1 MNLKQISDQ
10 LNLHLL
16 TNQSGFDEMP
26 VESAY
31 TSDLLSCVMAGAKP
45 ACVWVTLQAHMN
57 VIAVATLLEISA
69 VIITEGAMPD
79 QAVLQKAN
87 EQGVILFS
95 SPETSYTVCGRLW
108 EMGVRA
114 S

>member
-1 MNLKQISDQ
+1 MNLKQISEQ
-10 LNLHLL
+10 LDLRLL
-16 TNQSGFDEMP
+16 TNPRPLEDIP
-26 VESAY
+26 VDSAY

-69 VIITEGAMPD
+69 VIITEGATPD
-79 QAVLQKAN
+79 AAVIQKAN
-87 EQGVILFS
+87 EQDVTLFS
-95 SPETSYTVCGRLW
+95 SPETSYSICGRLW
-108 EMGVRA
+108 ELGVRA

>member
-10 LNLHLL
+10 LKLTLL
-16 TNQSGFDEMP
+16 TQTGVVEDIP
-26 VESAY
+26 VGSAY

-45 ACVWVTLQAHMN
+45 ASVWITLQAHMN

-69 VIITEGAMPD
+69 VIITENAIPEP
-79 QAVLQKAN
+79 AIIQKAN

-95 SPETSYTVCGRLW
+95 TPETSYTICGQLW

-114 S
+114 G

>member
-1 MNLKQISDQ
+1 MNLRQISEQ
-10 LNLHLL
+10 LNLTLL
-16 TNQSGFDEMP
+16 TNSLSFDEIP

-31 TSDLLSCVMAGAKP
+31 ASDLLSCVMAGAKP
-45 ACVWVTLQAHMN
+45 TCVWVTLQAHMN

-69 VIITEGAMPD
+69 VIISEGAVPEP
-79 QAVLQKAN
+79 AVIQKAN
-87 EQGVILFS
+87 EQGVTLFS
-95 SPETSYTVCGRLW
+95 SPETSYTICGQLW